1 MVHLHN
7 HDHEGHE
14 HGHEHHHGSEN
25 RAPSAIL
32 RAIWITLVFMLI
44 EAIGGYFANSLA
56 LISDAAHMLTDIGAM
71 LLSLFALW
79 VSRRPSN
86 NKMTFGYHRAEIL
99 GALAS
104 GLAIWLIAGVLVYES
119 ILRLHS
125 PPEVNGPIVIVVASI
140 GLIANLLSM
149 RMLHNAKHENMNVK
163 AAYLHMASDALGSI
177 GAIVAGLTLAL
188 THWRPI
194 DPIVT
199 IFFSILMLLG
209 SWNLVK
215 EAVGVLME
223 STPAG
228 IDLETVR
235 STLQALATVKE
246 AHDLH
251 IWTVSSGRLA
261 LSVHLIV
268 ESLDTGSDRK
278 SVLTAAT
285 ELLEEKF
292 NIFHTTIQIEDQGS
306 FQSERCY
313 DCV

>member
-1 MVHLHN
+1 
-7 HDHEGHE
+7 
-14 HGHEHHHGSEN
+14 
-25 RAPSAIL
+25 
-32 RAIWITLVFMLI
+32 
-44 EAIGGYFANSLA
+44 
-56 LISDAAHMLTDIGAM
+56 M
-71 LLSLFALW
+71 LLSLFAIW
-79 VSRRPSN
+79 VARRPSN

-104 GLAIWLIAGVLVYES
+104 GLAIWLIAGILVYES

-125 PPEVNGPIVIVVASI
+125 PPDVNGPIVIVIASI

-177 GAIVAGLTLAL
+177 GAIVAGVTLAL

-199 IFFSILMLLG
+199 IFFSALMLVG
-209 SWNLVK
+209 SWNLVR
-215 EAVGVLME
+215 EAVEVLME

-228 IDLETVR
+228 IDIEKVR
-235 STLQALATVKE
+235 SALQALATVKE

-251 IWTVSSGRLA
+251 VWTVSSGRLA

-268 ESLDTGSDRK
+268 QSPGKGSDRK

-285 ELLEEKF
+285 ELLEEEY
-292 NIFHTTIQIEDQGS
+292 NISHTTIQIEDEGS